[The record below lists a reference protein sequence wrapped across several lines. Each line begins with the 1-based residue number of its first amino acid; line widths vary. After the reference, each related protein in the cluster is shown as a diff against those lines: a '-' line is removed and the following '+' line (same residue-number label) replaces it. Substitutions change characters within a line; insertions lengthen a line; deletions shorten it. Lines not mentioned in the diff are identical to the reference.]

1 LKKKRINTYDN
12 LVEKLASASNPE
24 QLANIYSDE
33 DAKNLFE
40 FYLKKHSEVLI
51 YKQLYVST
59 FFPAVNKVIALDQ
72 KAHRNSKYKKLLTLS
87 EDDFKE
93 NLYEVIRLAYV
104 GLFHKY
110 ENFIDSLI
118 NYTLQLYK
126 DDYKDRKEF
135 EKVIQDKLDYRIKDW
150 KNFGTISRLNW
161 IVNCIKHYDSYP
173 LKRNEKEINKG
184 VPIEYLSYPT
194 NKKIRLSTKDFK
206 EDVDK
211 VLKIFEFMFSFI
223 PKVGPIKD
231 LFKNDEDYVNLMGKE
246 YVEESHRKAETI
258 CSNLKITL
266 QTLKLL

>member
-1 LKKKRINTYDN
+1 MKKKKVNSYDS
-12 LVEKLASASNPE
+12 LVEKLANASNPE
-24 QLANIYSDE
+24 QLVNIYSDE

-72 KAHRNSKYKKLLTLS
+72 KAHRNSKYKKLLILS

-118 NYTLQLYK
+118 KFTIQLYR

-135 EKVIQDKLDYRIKDW
+135 EKVMKDKLEYRIKDW
-150 KNFGTISRLNW
+150 KNFGTINRLNW

-173 LKRNEKEINKG
+173 LKRNERELNQG
-184 VPIEYLSYPT
+184 VPLEYLNYPADE
-194 NKKIRLSTKDFK
+194 KIRLSTKDFK
-206 EDVDK
+206 EDVDR
-211 VLKIFEFMFSFI
+211 VVKIFEFMFSFI
-223 PKVGPIKD
+223 PKIGPLKD
-231 LFKNDEDYVNLMGKE
+231 MFRDDDDYINLMGRE
-246 YVEESHRKAETI
+246 YVEESHRKADAI
-258 CSNLKITL
+258 CSQLKEALETLKIL
-266 QTLKLL
+266 